1 MTSTRVTASGK
12 NPAAR
17 IGVLR
22 PHAAAS
28 LAARR
33 AKEHARSRT
42 RSVARPRLR
51 GLMLVD
57 VMSSLAGL
65 ALAAAIALPVVGDF
79 THDARLLEPIGARD
93 GFAALFH
100 SADAPQCRVTASA
113 DGHAVR
119 YTCAVIDFGQGF
131 PAATTGLGRLAAY
144 SFTLRTGD
152 SAPAR

>member
-57 VMSSLAGL
+57 VMSSLSGL
-65 ALAAAIALPVVGDF
+65 ALAAAIALPVVGDL

-93 GFAALFH
+93 GFAALFQ
-100 SADAPQCRVTASA
+100 SVDAGS
-113 DGHAVR
+113 
-119 YTCAVIDFGQGF
+119 
-131 PAATTGLGRLAAY
+131 GRA
-144 SFTLRTGD
+144 GD
-152 SAPAR
+152 TVPAR